1 MNIWR
6 PRVGRYRNRAHV
18 PRCRHLLGVRS
29 DVVTVFTRDPAI
41 EGETAHASLAGLLV
55 RLPPWHADAACRDVD
70 DRIFY
75 PAKGEQPEPA
85 KRICRTC
92 DVRRECL
99 DEILRIE
106 QGAALTHR
114 TGIWAGLT
122 PRERVNL
129 ELLPAAAA

>member
-1 MNIWR
+1 M
-6 PRVGRYRNRAHV
+6 
-18 PRCRHLLGVRS
+18 
-29 DVVTVFTRDPAI
+29 TVFLRDPTI
-41 EGETAHASLAGLLV
+41 EGESAAASLAALYV
-55 RLPPWHADAACRDVD
+55 RLPDWYADAACRDADV
-70 DRIFY
+70 RIFD

-85 KRICRTC
+85 KRVCRTC

-106 QGAALTHR
+106 QGAARTHR